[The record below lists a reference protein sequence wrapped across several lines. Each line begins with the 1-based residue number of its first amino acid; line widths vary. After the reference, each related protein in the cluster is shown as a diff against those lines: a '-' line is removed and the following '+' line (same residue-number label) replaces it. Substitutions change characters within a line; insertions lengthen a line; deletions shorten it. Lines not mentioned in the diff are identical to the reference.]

1 MQPHPALTP
10 LLLLSPLTHLPLLLS
25 AAPRAPAST
34 RAAPAYT
41 KYKMF
46 RRLAFA
52 TLLYASLELTIHS
65 IFNGRLDAMYWL
77 FLALHQSMELLV
89 AVMIGYTF
97 RSQPFN
103 ILFAQ
108 VQQVAA
114 ELADQMLPT
123 ITTIEV
129 KEDMLQVKA
138 RAKGSSRRHT
148 LLLPRVA
155 APRPP
160 SLTPL
165 PPFSRN
171 GGGNLIAWREDSS
184 RTTPVAMAGRRRA
197 AADADHV
204 NPGDGAP
211 SQTPLPRA
219 ERHVRGRRSPAS
231 APCLSRAAAARR
243 RHRDERECDRE
254 YSGGHDGES
263 VVGGH
268 LPGATERGDDGQP
281 DAGTL
286 HRGWW

>member
-1 MQPHPALTP
+1 
-10 LLLLSPLTHLPLLLS
+10 
-25 AAPRAPAST
+25 
-34 RAAPAYT
+34 
-41 KYKMF
+41 MF

-138 RAKGSSRRHT
+138 SKRHSTRHT
-148 LLLPRVA
+148 LLLPSRRRTS
-155 APRPP
+155 PS
-160 SLTPL
+160 SLTTL
-165 PPFSRN
+165 PPFFLQCR
-171 GGGNLIAWREDSS
+171 A
-184 RTTPVAMAGRRRA
+184 TT
-197 AADADHV
+197 
-204 NPGDGAP
+204 
-211 SQTPLPRA
+211 
-219 ERHVRGRRSPAS
+219 
-231 APCLSRAAAARR
+231 
-243 RHRDERECDRE
+243 
-254 YSGGHDGES
+254 
-263 VVGGH
+263 
-268 LPGATERGDDGQP
+268 
-281 DAGTL
+281 
-286 HRGWW
+286 

>member
-1 MQPHPALTP
+1 
-10 LLLLSPLTHLPLLLS
+10 
-25 AAPRAPAST
+25 
-34 RAAPAYT
+34 
-41 KYKMF
+41 MF

-138 RAKGSSRRHT
+138 RAKDSSRRHT
-148 LLLPRVA
+148 LLLPSRRRTS
-155 APRPP
+155 PSSLTTLPP
-160 SLTPL
+160 SLSLPFSCNPGRQPDRLEGGPL
-165 PPFSRN
+165 P
-171 GGGNLIAWREDSS
+171 
-184 RTTPVAMAGRRRA
+184 
-197 AADADHV
+197 
-204 NPGDGAP
+204 
-211 SQTPLPRA
+211 
-219 ERHVRGRRSPAS
+219 
-231 APCLSRAAAARR
+231 
-243 RHRDERECDRE
+243 
-254 YSGGHDGES
+254 
-263 VVGGH
+263 
-268 LPGATERGDDGQP
+268 GQ
-281 DAGTL
+281 
-286 HRGWW
+286 HHQ

>member
-1 MQPHPALTP
+1 
-10 LLLLSPLTHLPLLLS
+10 
-25 AAPRAPAST
+25 
-34 RAAPAYT
+34 
-41 KYKMF
+41 MF

-148 LLLPRVA
+148 LLLPSLARRTS
-155 APRPP
+155 PYLNSPHSP
-160 SLTPL
+160 SLPL
-165 PPFSRN
+165 CTLF
-171 GGGNLIAWREDSS
+171 L
-184 RTTPVAMAGRRRA
+184 
-197 AADADHV
+197 
-204 NPGDGAP
+204 
-211 SQTPLPRA
+211 Q
-219 ERHVRGRRSPAS
+219 
-231 APCLSRAAAARR
+231 SRA
-243 RHRDERECDRE
+243 
-254 YSGGHDGES
+254 
-263 VVGGH
+263 
-268 LPGATERGDDGQP
+268 T
-281 DAGTL
+281 T
-286 HRGWW
+286 

>member
-1 MQPHPALTP
+1 MKLCLRTFACPCRRLLALRA
-10 LLLLSPLTHLPLLLS
+10 LGVD
-25 AAPRAPAST
+25 PRT
-34 RAAPAYT
+34 TPAYT

-129 KEDMLQVKA
+129 KEDMLQVRE
-138 RAKGSSRRHT
+138 RAKRHSRGT
-148 LLLPRVA
+148 LLLALARRA
-155 APRPP
+155 AHL
-160 SLTPL
+160 SLLSHHHTPL
-165 PPFSRN
+165 PSLSTLFLQCR
-171 GGGNLIAWREDSS
+171 A
-184 RTTPVAMAGRRRA
+184 TT
-197 AADADHV
+197 
-204 NPGDGAP
+204 
-211 SQTPLPRA
+211 
-219 ERHVRGRRSPAS
+219 
-231 APCLSRAAAARR
+231 
-243 RHRDERECDRE
+243 
-254 YSGGHDGES
+254 
-263 VVGGH
+263 
-268 LPGATERGDDGQP
+268 
-281 DAGTL
+281 
-286 HRGWW
+286 

>member
-1 MQPHPALTP
+1 
-10 LLLLSPLTHLPLLLS
+10 
-25 AAPRAPAST
+25 
-34 RAAPAYT
+34 
-41 KYKMF
+41 MF

-138 RAKGSSRRHT
+138 RAKDSSRGT
-148 LLLPRVA
+148 PSSSLRVA
-155 APRPP
+155 AHL
-160 SLTPL
+160 SLPQLTT
-165 PPFSRN
+165 PPFPLSTLFLQCR
-171 GGGNLIAWREDSS
+171 A
-184 RTTPVAMAGRRRA
+184 TT
-197 AADADHV
+197 
-204 NPGDGAP
+204 
-211 SQTPLPRA
+211 
-219 ERHVRGRRSPAS
+219 
-231 APCLSRAAAARR
+231 
-243 RHRDERECDRE
+243 
-254 YSGGHDGES
+254 
-263 VVGGH
+263 
-268 LPGATERGDDGQP
+268 
-281 DAGTL
+281 
-286 HRGWW
+286 